1 MKNFNTLQEEN
12 NKLNEE
18 YILLL
23 KARIKELEETNEAI
37 LLILKK

>member
-1 MKNFNTLQEEN
+1 MKNCNTLQEEI

>member
-1 MKNFNTLQEEN
+1 MKNFNTLQEEI

-37 LLILKK
+37 LLILNK

>member
-1 MKNFNTLQEEN
+1 MKNCNTLQEEI

-23 KARIKELEETNEAI
+23 KARVKELEETI